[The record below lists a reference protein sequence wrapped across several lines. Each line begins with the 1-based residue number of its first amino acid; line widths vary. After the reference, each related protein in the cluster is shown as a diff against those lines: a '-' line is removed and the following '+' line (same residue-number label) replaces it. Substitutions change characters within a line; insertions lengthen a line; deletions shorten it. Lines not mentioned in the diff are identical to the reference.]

1 MTSDIKSSDN
11 NIIFSCRS
19 CAIIICDSKI
29 LLQKRVKDKFWAL
42 PGGKIKYGESSLE
55 TIYRELYEELQI
67 DNIAGTKL
75 VDVNE
80 YFFTLDEQFFHQYI
94 FTYIVSLLDYKIIE
108 NSISNKK
115 SIDGLIFQWF
125 DLEKMNWDTIKPNYL
140 KEQISKEK
148 VRKLNR
154 IIREV

>member
-1 MTSDIKSSDN
+1 MVDI
-11 NIIFSCRS
+11 
-19 CAIIICDSKI
+19 
-29 LLQKRVKDKFWAL
+29 
-42 PGGKIKYGESSLE
+42 
-55 TIYRELYEELQI
+55 
-67 DNIAGTKL
+67 
-75 VDVNE
+75 NE

-140 KEQISKEK
+140 QEQISKEK